1 MKVSVKF
8 AKVLHLFVAL
18 IKAIQTHIVQ
28 ITAIGQDKEAMKL
41 HSYIMKNRTEE
52 QKAETRRKQIETW
65 TNSMGEN
72 WSHIM
77 AVRACESYDKSHN
90 TIGGPFGD
98 PNVRKKCEESW
109 GDVSSPSCLK
119 ETKDKISE
127 TVHNLWINDDEYSEK
142 FRESWYKNTLTK
154 YQQINPNILD
164 YDGEKFTY
172 KCPVCG
178 EITYF
183 GLQFLCRRLKWN
195 IDLCSN
201 CVPRAGI
208 SNLEKN
214 MLNYIKEI
222 YSGEII
228 ENDKNVIKPKE
239 LDIVLPELKL
249 AFEFDGTY
257 WHADSRIFDENDV
270 ISQKQM
276 TAQEIWEYDNN
287 KVLLAESKGIKL
299 IRIKE
304 LDWVNDNINTK
315 MFIKNLIEVNKC

>member
-18 IKAIQTHIVQ
+18 ITAIQIHIVQ
-28 ITAIGQDKEAMKL
+28 ITVIGQDKEAMKL

-77 AVRACESYDKSHN
+77 AVRACESYDKTHN

-109 GDVSSPSCLK
+109 GDVSSPMKNEKTVEKLSNTIKERWCTDDYLK
-119 ETKDKISE
+119 
-127 TVHNLWINDDEYSEK
+127 N
-142 FRESWYKNTLTK
+142 FRIGFYKKTLNTYK
-154 YQQINPNILD
+154 QIDNNILS
-164 YDGEKFTY
+164 YDGEFKY
-172 KCPVCG
+172 KCPNCG
-178 EITYF
+178 ETTKF
-183 GLQFLCRRLKWN
+183 GLQFLKRRLKYK
-195 IDLCSN
+195 ICLCSN
-201 CVPRAGI
+201 CVHKSGC
-208 SNLEKN
+208 SLLEKE
-214 MLNYIKEI
+214 MYNYIKNNYDKQI
-222 YSGEII
+222 N
-228 ENDKNVIKPKE
+228 ENDKTVLDGKE
-239 LDIVLPELKL
+239 IDVYLPELHL
-249 AFEFDGTY
+249 GFEFDGTY
-257 WHADSRIFDENDV
+257 WHADSRVFEPTDI

-276 TAQEIWEYDNN
+276 TAKEIWEYDNN

>member
-1 MKVSVKF
+1 
-8 AKVLHLFVAL
+8 
-18 IKAIQTHIVQ
+18 
-28 ITAIGQDKEAMKL
+28 
-41 HSYIMKNRTEE
+41 MKNRTEE

-65 TNSMGEN
+65 SNSMGEN

-77 AVRACESYDKSHN
+77 AVRACESYDKTHN

-109 GDVSSPSCLK
+109 GGSSPSCNQK
-119 ETKDKISE
+119 TKDKISE
-127 TVHNLWINDDEYSEK
+127 TVKDLWTGNNEYYDN
-142 FRESWYKNTLTK
+142 FREGWYKTTLTK

-201 CVPRAGI
+201 CVPRTGI

-214 MLNYIKEI
+214 LLNYIKEI

-257 WHADSRIFDENDV
+257 WHADSRIFVENDV

-276 TAQEIWEYDNN
+276 TAKEIWEYDNN

>member
-1 MKVSVKF
+1 M
-8 AKVLHLFVAL
+8 
-18 IKAIQTHIVQ
+18 
-28 ITAIGQDKEAMKL
+28 EL

-77 AVRACESYDKSHN
+77 AVRACESYDKIHN

-109 GDVSSPSCLK
+109 GDVSSPMK
-119 ETKDKISE
+119 NEETKNKIRKIVKKLWSE
-127 TVHNLWINDDEYSEK
+127 NKYDNYRDI
-142 FRESWYKNTLTK
+142 FYKKTFLK
-154 YQQINPNILD
+154 YNKLNPNIVN
-164 YDGEKFTY
+164 YDGLFHY
-172 KCPVCG
+172 KCPICNK
-178 EITYF
+178 ESEF
-183 GLQFLCRRLKWN
+183 GYIFYKKRNQYNLNLCIYCEPKHGV
-195 IDLCSN
+195 SN
-201 CVPRAGI
+201 Q
-208 SNLEKN
+208 EKN
-214 MLNYIKEI
+214 LLAFIKEI
-222 YSGEII
+222 YKNEII
-228 ENDKNVIKPKE
+228 ENDKKILNGKE
-239 LDIVLPELKL
+239 IDIYLPDLKL
-249 AFEFDGTY
+249 GFEFDGVY
-257 WHADSRIFDENDV
+257 WHADSRVFEPTDI

-276 TAQEIWEYDNN
+276 TAKEIWEYDNN